1 MYFVQKNNSD
11 MIEKYI
17 DNMPFIKININKIRA
32 LSVFALC
39 KSKFIYYIQI
49 FFYRHSRK
57 DCKIVTE

>member
-39 KSKFIYYIQI
+39 KNTFI
-49 FFYRHSRK
+49 
-57 DCKIVTE
+57 

>member
-39 KSKFIYYIQI
+39 KSKFI
-49 FFYRHSRK
+49 
-57 DCKIVTE
+57 